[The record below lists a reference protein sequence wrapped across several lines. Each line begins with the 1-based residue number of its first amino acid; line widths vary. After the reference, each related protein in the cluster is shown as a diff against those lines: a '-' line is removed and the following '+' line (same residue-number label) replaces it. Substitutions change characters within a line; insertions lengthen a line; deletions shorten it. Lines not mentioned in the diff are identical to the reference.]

1 MTNLKKAAFAAF
13 LLGTG
18 SFLLSSCD
26 HPDGQ
31 GIPVQNKSGKNN
43 DVEKKA
49 LASVSSQAVP
59 VGGTTVIM
67 YPLALRTQ
75 NKADEGFKRYSSD
88 SDSGPYWNIAFYDL
102 KTGNSN
108 LLDSGRAILI
118 NSFQKLKTLIIYK
131 VTITDYNSNDKL
143 DDTDP
148 VYLFTSD
155 LNGKSF
161 KQITPNDIDAKSF
174 QVINGTEII
183 LIQAIKDSTKD
194 KKFGNDDEVIP
205 MIFDATK
212 ATAAKHVFSTPFN
225 KKVSQ
230 EFNKLYKN

>member
-49 LASVSSQAVP
+49 LASVFNQAVP

-75 NKADEGFKRYSSD
+75 DKEDEGLKRYSSH

-108 LLDSGRAILI
+108 LLDSARAIRI

-131 VTITDYNSNDKL
+131 VTIRDHNGNDKL

-161 KQITPNDIDAKSF
+161 KQISPNDMDAQSF
-174 QVINGTEII
+174 QVINRTETL
-183 LIQAIKDSTKD
+183 LIQAVKDSNKD
-194 KKFGNDDEVIP
+194 KKFGDDDDVIP

-212 ATAAKHVFSTPFN
+212 ATAAQQVFSTSFN